1 MKCVSRID
9 LALMFVFGN
18 ILINLDQLKN
28 LAFDPQAARHQ
39 NSFTQQM
46 EK

>member
-9 LALMFVFGN
+9 LALMFVFD

-28 LAFDPQAARHQ
+28 LAFDRQAARHQ

-46 EK
+46 ET